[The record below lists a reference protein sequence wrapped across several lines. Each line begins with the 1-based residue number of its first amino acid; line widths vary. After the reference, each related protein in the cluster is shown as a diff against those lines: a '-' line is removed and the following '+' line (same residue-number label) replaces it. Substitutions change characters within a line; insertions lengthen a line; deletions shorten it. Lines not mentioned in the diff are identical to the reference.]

1 MTCWSGRRVDAAR
14 RGSKATLVGPAS
26 RVALAGLLS
35 FYFSGLAMSKD
46 KDDSDDESAKPAS
59 TLPTSIWT

>member
-1 MTCWSGRRVDAAR
+1 
-14 RGSKATLVGPAS
+14 
-26 RVALAGLLS
+26 VALAGLLS